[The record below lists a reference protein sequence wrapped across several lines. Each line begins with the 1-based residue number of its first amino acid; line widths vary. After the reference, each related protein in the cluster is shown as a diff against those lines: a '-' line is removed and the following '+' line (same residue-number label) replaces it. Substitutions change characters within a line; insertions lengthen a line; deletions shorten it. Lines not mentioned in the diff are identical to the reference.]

1 MITRRTLL
9 GGLAATASPFN
20 AKAKPI
26 GLPIGLQLYTVGN
39 EIRKD
44 RDATLKQIADIGYQQ
59 VQLATGLASDP
70 IELLKSIRGVGL
82 ECSSAHYSLAE
93 LLKETSQKVELSK
106 DSGMKSVFCSFP
118 WVRNPERLNT
128 KPGDQMAMVK
138 ALFESIDLDDW
149 KWTAEQLNNIGRQMK
164 SAGILFGYH
173 NHNLDFRKF
182 GQVTAI
188 DELLRLTDPDLV
200 SWELDCGWAT
210 VAGADPAA
218 LIAKHGKRIPFLH
231 VKDQRPQ
238 DKPAW
243 GVDGFAR
250 STEVGNGIVNWK
262 QVFEAAKKTGLK
274 GYFVEQE
281 PPFIKPPLESAAI
294 SYNYLLGLKG

>member
-9 GGLAATASPFN
+9 GGLAATAVPSNLN
-20 AKAKPI
+20 ANPL

-44 RDATLKQIADIGYQQ
+44 RDATLKQIAAIGYQQ

-70 IELLKSIRGVGL
+70 LELLKSIRGAGL
-82 ECSSAHYSLAE
+82 QCSSAHYSLAE
-93 LLKETSQKVELSK
+93 LLKETSQKVALSK
-106 DSGMKSVFCSFP
+106 ESGMKSVFCSFP

-182 GQVTAI
+182 GQVRAI
-188 DELLRLTDPDLV
+188 EELLRLTDPELV
-200 SWELDCGWAT
+200 TWELDCGWAT
-210 VAGADPAA
+210 VAGADPVA
-218 LIAKHGKRIPFLH
+218 LITNHGKRISFLH

-238 DKPAW
+238 ENPAW

-250 STEVGNGIVNWK
+250 STEVGSGIVNWK
-262 QVFEAAKKTGLK
+262 KVFEATKKTGLN

-281 PPFIKPPLESAAI
+281 PPFIQPPLESAAI
-294 SYNYLLGLKG
+294 SYKYLSNLQV